1 MKSLSLTILLIF
13 AVNIANAV
21 VSTKKTPPLYVQK
34 DVIIMVNNKPVTL
47 RSGTPVVA
55 EAAQTYSS
63 KTLSVGQSIN
73 VRAKFNVVADKHTLI
88 SAGSLGSAT
97 VSDLK
102 KGGMFGKAGRMELQV
117 QSIQAVDGQQ
127 VLLSGIPLTLEGDSK
142 AGLAWT
148 LSIIL
153 FLTTIIG
160 GGIGFFIKGKDAEFR
175 SGMQL
180 NSSVA
185 SDIEV
190 EPKS

>member
-1 MKSLSLTILLIF
+1 MKSLILSISMVF
-13 AVNIANAV
+13 AAVFANATV
-21 VSTKKTPPLYVQK
+21 VTKKTPPLYVQS
-34 DVIIMVNNKPVTL
+34 DAIIMVGGKAITL
-47 RSGTPVVA
+47 RAGTPVVA
-55 EAAQTYSS
+55 EAAQTYTS
-63 KTLSVGQSIN
+63 KNLSIGQSIN
-73 VRAKFNVVADKHTLI
+73 VRAKFNVVVDKHTLI

-97 VSDLK
+97 VSDLR
-102 KGGMFGKAGRMELQV
+102 KAGVFGRGGKLELQV

-153 FLTTIIG
+153 LLTTIIG
-160 GGIGFFIKGKDAEFR
+160 GALGFFIKGKDAEFR

-190 EPKS
+190 EPKN